1 MSIAAGVALG
11 AAGASGRARLALC
24 RRLGWALAFGV
35 ALAGCA
41 GPGAP
46 ALPSSSRSAASV
58 IPESTEE
65 TEQRRRA
72 RIRLELASKYYQQ
85 GNYTVALDELRQAL
99 EVDPGY
105 APAYGMLG
113 LVYMDLGDRD
123 RAEDSF
129 QRALQLR
136 PNDPDLNNGYGWFL
150 CQTGREQR
158 SIEFFERALRDP
170 LYRTPAKPLHNAGI
184 CSLRLGDEA
193 QAEKYFLRAFEVDPS
208 NAIAMLNLGELYLR
222 RADLDRARFYAQR
235 LVTTYEP
242 TAPAL
247 WLALKVEHARGN
259 RDSEAS
265 LATQLRRRFPG
276 SREAGLLEAGNFR
289 D

>member
-1 MSIAAGVALG
+1 MSVAMRAG
-11 AAGASGRARLALC
+11 RMARREPLALC
-24 RRLGWALAFGV
+24 RRLGWAVALGV
-35 ALAGCA
+35 ALSGCA

-46 ALPSSSRSAASV
+46 AASSSSGGAASV
-58 IPESTEE
+58 IPESTAE
-65 TEQRRRA
+65 TEQGRRA

-150 CQTGREQR
+150 CQTGRERR

-184 CSLRLGDEA
+184 CSLRLGEAA
-193 QAEKYFLRAFEVDPS
+193 QAEKYLLRAFEVDPS
-208 NAIAMLNLGELYLR
+208 NAIAMLELGRLYLG
-222 RADLDRARFYAQR
+222 RADLERARFYAQR

-247 WLALKVEHARGN
+247 WLALRVEHARGN
-259 RDSEAS
+259 RVGEAS
-265 LATQLRRRFPG
+265 LATQLRRRFPD
-276 SREAGLLEAGNFR
+276 SREAAQLEAGDFGS
-289 D
+289 